1 MAREGDGQ
9 DKGARVRVQ
18 TIGAFGEVSKLS
30 TIDLGVVFW
39 QPGGKFDMCGQR
51 QVRCVDCREEG
62 MGGKEG
68 RRGEGG
74 GSEGEKV

>member
-1 MAREGDGQ
+1 MNDKGDGQ
-9 DKGARVRVQ
+9 DKGARVRGQ

-51 QVRCVDCREEG
+51 QVRCVWAAAEKRVWV
-62 MGGKEG
+62 G
-68 RRGEGG
+68 RKGG
-74 GSEGEKV
+74 GRWQ